1 MAAFRTPR
9 RVALSGYP
17 LMNSV
22 DEYYHMLAWA
32 CPDFFPDK
40 AHFDLVYKEPIEAG
54 RRLGAS
60 ERVRK
65 RMARQSQILQDL
77 VRPILHRVG
86 PEELGRSLP
95 PKLEAVIAVR
105 MPPRMVA
112 LYEAAVARVWPPPA
126 PRPCH
131 PPAMLR
137 SRRLPSAA
145 ARAVLRLVRVC
156 GVPEACWAC
165 GTRACWFGLEQL
177 ARGRGVLRV
186 L

>member
-32 CPDFFPDK
+32 CPEFFPDK
-40 AHFDLVYKEPIEAG
+40 AQFDLLYKEPIEAG
-54 RRLGAS
+54 RRVDAT

-105 MPPRMVA
+105 MPPHMVA
-112 LYEAAVARVWPPPA
+112 LYEATVAQVQPPPA
-126 PRPCH
+126 RHPGHRPAVMRG
-131 PPAMLR
+131 PLSVATLAMLG
-137 SRRLPSAA
+137 LP
-145 ARAVLRLVRVC
+145 RVC
-156 GVPEACWAC
+156 GVNAACCAR
-165 GTRACWFGLEQL
+165 GMRARWFGRVRLTVAASPL
-177 ARGRGVLRV
+177 AGVP
-186 L
+186 